1 MARTLAATTN
11 DALTTKRAKKKMVEI
26 CILMLVKITTIPP
39 GDAPENV
46 RAAWVG
52 LTLPLAKPGVRT
64 IPTMSVLACPKTWL
78 GIVFARFAG
87 KMQPEKGYV
96 VDAHRAVEILASHA
110 PAAAKWWNENASSAI
125 RPGRQFLFAAEVCQE
140 IS

>member
-1 MARTLAATTN
+1 MPVL
-11 DALTTKRAKKKMVEI
+11 V
-26 CILMLVKITTIPP
+26 VKIIAIPP

-78 GIVFARFAG
+78 GIVLARLTG
-87 KMQPEKGYV
+87 KTQPEKGYV

-110 PAAAKWWNENASSAI
+110 PAAAKWWNENAPSAV
-125 RPGRQFLFAAEVCQE
+125 RPGRQFLFAADVCQE